1 MQQPCRQKKYKT
13 KPPKYNLRGAM
24 GFKFTNTAEQLK
36 QVKLGQTRLKYF
48 IRKRYYVGADLVT
61 DLSISK

>member
-1 MQQPCRQKKYKT
+1 
-13 KPPKYNLRGAM
+13 M